1 MTNYED
7 DDLDE
12 EMEDEV
18 VEEEEGEGAA
28 AAPSGNRNF
37 LLALGILGGIF
48 LLLIIGLAVL
58 YFTRPRTSPEAA
70 NIDATNQVIYI
81 ANTQTAGA
89 ATQSAILLLTPS
101 ATLTPTQTQ
110 VPPTATN
117 TRVVAQASATAT
129 LAPGAAALITVTPNM
144 QTRTAT
150 LGAVLTQNVQQ
161 TLTRTAAI
169 RLTQTATALPS
180 TGFAED
186 VGLPGLFGLAVGLV
200 LLIVLVRRLR
210 LNTSS

>member
-12 EMEDEV
+12 EVDDEV
-18 VEEEEGEGAA
+18 VEEEEGA

-37 LLALGILGGIF
+37 LMALGILGGIF
-48 LLLIIGLAVL
+48 LLLIIGLVIL
-58 YFTRPRTSPEAA
+58 YLTRPRTPTDTA
-70 NIDATNQVIYI
+70 NIDATNQAIYI

-89 ATQSAILLLTPS
+89 ATQSAMLQLTPS
-101 ATLTPTQTQ
+101 ATLTPTQTL

-117 TRVVAQASATAT
+117 TRVVAQASPTNT
-129 LAPGAAALITVTPNM
+129 LAPGGAALITVTPNI

-150 LGAVLTQNVQQ
+150 LGAVLTQNAQQ

-169 RLTQTATALPS
+169 RLTLTATALPS

-186 VGLPGLFGLAVGLV
+186 VGLPGLFGLAIGLV

-210 LNTSS
+210 LNTSA

>member
-18 VEEEEGEGAA
+18 VEEEGEGAA
-28 AAPSGNRNF
+28 PSSNRNF

-48 LLLIIGLAVL
+48 VLVIIGLAVL
-58 YFTRPRTSPEAA
+58 YLTRPRTSPEISSVELTNVVINTA
-70 NIDATNQVIYI
+70 NA
-81 ANTQTAGA
+81 QTAEA
-89 ATQSAILLLTPS
+89 ATQSAILQLTPS

-117 TRVVAQASATAT
+117 TRVVAQASPTNT
-129 LAPGAAALITVTPNM
+129 LGPGGAALITVTPNI

-150 LGAVLTQNVQQ
+150 LGAVLTQNAQQ

-169 RLTQTATALPS
+169 RLTLTATALPS

>member
-1 MTNYED
+1 MSDYDD

-12 EMEDEV
+12 EVEGEV
-18 VEEEEGEGAA
+18 SEEEGT
-28 AAPSGNRNF
+28 SSNNRNF
-37 LLALGILGGIF
+37 LLALGILGGVFI
-48 LLLIIGLAVL
+48 LVIIGLVVL
-58 YFTRPRTSPEAA
+58 YITRPPTSRGGTA
-70 NIDATNQVIYI
+70 NIDATNQVIFI

-89 ATQSAILLLTPS
+89 ATQSAAMMLTPS

-117 TRVVAQASATAT
+117 TRVVAQATATDT
-129 LAPGAAALITVTPNM
+129 LAPGSSALVTITPNI

-150 LGAVLTQNVQQ
+150 VGAVLTQNAQQ

-169 RLTQTATALPS
+169 RLTLTATALPT
-180 TGFAED
+180 TGFADE
-186 VGLPGLFGLAVGLV
+186 VGLPGLFGLALGLV

-210 LNTSS
+210 LTTSG

>member
-7 DDLDE
+7 DDLDGE
-12 EMEDEV
+12 VEDEV
-18 VEEEEGEGAA
+18 IEEEEGGA

-48 LLLIIGLAVL
+48 LLLIIGLVVL
-58 YFTRPRTSPEAA
+58 YLNRPRTSPDTA
-70 NIDATNQVIYI
+70 NIDATNQAIYI

-89 ATQSAILLLTPS
+89 ATQSAILQLTPS
-101 ATLTPTQTQ
+101 ATLTPTQTL

-117 TRVVAQASATAT
+117 TRVVAQPSATDT
-129 LAPGAAALITVTPNM
+129 LAPGAAALITVTPNI

-150 LGAVLTQNVQQ
+150 LGAVLTQNAQL

-169 RLTQTATALPS
+169 RLTQTASALPS

-186 VGLPGLFGLAVGLV
+186 VGLPGLFGLAIGLV

>member
-28 AAPSGNRNF
+28 APSSNRNF

-70 NIDATNQVIYI
+70 NIDAANQAIYI

-101 ATLTPTQTQ
+101 ATLTPTQTL
-110 VPPTATN
+110 VPPTATKIGRASCRE
-117 TRVVAQASATAT
+117 RV
-129 LAPGAAALITVTPNM
+129 
-144 QTRTAT
+144 
-150 LGAVLTQNVQQ
+150 
-161 TLTRTAAI
+161 
-169 RLTQTATALPS
+169 
-180 TGFAED
+180 
-186 VGLPGLFGLAVGLV
+186 
-200 LLIVLVRRLR
+200 
-210 LNTSS
+210 

>member
-1 MTNYED
+1 MSDYDD

-12 EMEDEV
+12 E
-18 VEEEEGEGAA
+18 VESEAVEQEEGAA
-28 AAPSGNRNF
+28 PANNRNF
-37 LLALGILGGIF
+37 LMALGILGGIF

-58 YFTRPRTSPEAA
+58 YLTRPRTSPDTA
-70 NIDATNQVIYI
+70 NIDATNQAIYI

-89 ATQSAILLLTPS
+89 ATQAANLLLTPS
-101 ATLTPTQTQ
+101 ATLTPTVTQ

-117 TRVVAQASATAT
+117 TRVVAQPSATDT
-129 LAPGAAALITVTPNM
+129 LAPGAAALITVTPNI

-150 LGAVLTQNVQQ
+150 LGAVLTQNAKQ

-169 RLTQTATALPS
+169 RLTLTATALPT

-210 LNTSS
+210 LTSQ